1 MDKEFVTFEIAK
13 KLKEKGYPQVEK
25 WTLAMYNE
33 DGDWYSLCQTF
44 DEYYYDFKDF
54 DRHDFVCPTISQV
67 LKWLRKE
74 KNIYCLPFFEPGVEM
89 WFYTIYKPKSGS
101 GFPEFMSESDCDTYE
116 QASLAGI
123 EYVLNNLI

>member
-13 KLKEKGYPQVEK
+13 KLKEKGYPQIEK

-33 DGDWYSLCQTF
+33 DGEWYSLCPTF

-67 LKWLRKE
+67 LKWFRKE
-74 KNIYCLPFFEPGVEM
+74 KNICLSVDAEQK
-89 WFYTIYKPKSGS
+89 YS
-101 GFPEFMSESDCDTYE
+101 YE
-116 QASLAGI
+116 QHSCLWKLRRC
-123 EYVLNNLI
+123 YYRWN